1 MNNELISKNKYI
13 IIAVV
18 LIFGISAG
26 ILGYLKYNIKASPTL
41 TPSIFPAV
49 TISPSISPISNITP
63 PPEVWETYTNS
74 QLGFSIKYPQMVYGV
89 SRCSSNNPFYV
100 PVKVFYN
107 SENGIIYITEEYYY
121 DNGSTKIQDNTGIC
135 KKIDYSLESLKN
147 EDKNVIFPDGTY
159 YSGWKPP
166 LGWKIIISNIK
177 NNIELNK
184 FIKDN
189 YGTGCLAE
197 SKKDWSLQAGVYEI
211 KLNAFKDANGK
222 DTDLGSTVC
231 PVNYAYKILYD
242 TKRGK
247 TVSVKLGQECTF
259 GTDFNS
265 QSYKCYDEEMI
276 NSFRFE

>member
-13 IIAVV
+13 IIVV
-18 LIFGISAG
+18 ILFFGIVGG
-26 ILGYLKYNIKASPTL
+26 ILGYLQNKNKANSIPSVSPTA
-41 TPSIFPAV
+41 S
-49 TISPSISPISNITP
+49 ISPSFSPVSVVTP

-89 SRCSSNNPFYV
+89 YDCFKKETVFV
-100 PVKVFYN
+100 PLKFFEDN
-107 SENGIIYITEEYYY
+107 ENGITYITEEYYY
-121 DNGSTKIQDNTGIC
+121 NNGNSSNKTQDSTSIC

-159 YSGWKPP
+159 YSGWKPS
-166 LGWKIIISNIK
+166 LGWKILTSNIK

-189 YGTGCLAE
+189 YGSGCLME
-197 SKKDWSLQAGVYEI
+197 SKKAWNLQEDVYEI
-211 KLNAFKDANGK
+211 KLNAFKDVNGK

-231 PVNYAYKILYD
+231 PVNYAYKIFYEPL
-242 TKRGK
+242 KNK
-247 TVSVKLGQECTF
+247 LMSIILGQECTF
-259 GTDFNS
+259 GTDYNL

-276 NSFRFE
+276 NSFRF